1 MNEPQK
7 SQSGDGLR
15 RDARSSATVSQS
27 EFSEPSEASQ
37 DINNLPSVSALE
49 EDILTALFSHP
60 LYGLQIC
67 EAIDESSTGQQ
78 MLKIGSL
85 YPSLHRLEKKGFV
98 TSRMAETE
106 PKVRGGNRRKYYKI
120 TMKGATALSQK
131 QDMRRRLVDW
141 SKKSSLNP
149 A

>member
-1 MNEPQK
+1 MSEPQEF
-7 SQSGDGLR
+7 QSGDGLR
-15 RDARSSATVSQS
+15 QEARSSATGSQF
-27 EFSEPSEASQ
+27 EVSEPSEAPQ
-37 DINNLPSVSALE
+37 DMENLPSVSALE

-67 EAIDESSTGQQ
+67 DAIDQSSTGQH
-78 MLKIGSL
+78 MMKIGSL

-106 PKVRGGNRRKYYKI
+106 TKTRGGNRRKYYKI

-131 QDMRRRLVDW
+131 QEMRRRLADW
-141 SKKSSLNP
+141 GKKASPNP